1 MQRRKQAD
9 WGRIVRLYRGIRDA
23 SGVAHIYVI
32 EPDKPWRLLD
42 PRTDL
47 FRDCMTGLDWGYSG
61 SAPAQCALAILAVAL
76 GDDLRAVLYHK
87 GFAFRIIE
95 HLPRHL
101 AWEINEAE
109 VVAIVAN
116 IESDVLVVSN

>member
-1 MQRRKQAD
+1 VK
-9 WGRIVRLYRGIRDA
+9 LYRGIRDA

-61 SAPAQCALAILAVAL
+61 SAPAQCALAILADAL

-87 GFAFRIIE
+87 GFAFCTIE
-95 HLPRHL
+95 RLPRHL
-101 AWEINEAE
+101 PWEINEKDI
-109 VVAIVAN
+109 VAMVAN
-116 IESDVLVVSN
+116 IDSDMTVITN